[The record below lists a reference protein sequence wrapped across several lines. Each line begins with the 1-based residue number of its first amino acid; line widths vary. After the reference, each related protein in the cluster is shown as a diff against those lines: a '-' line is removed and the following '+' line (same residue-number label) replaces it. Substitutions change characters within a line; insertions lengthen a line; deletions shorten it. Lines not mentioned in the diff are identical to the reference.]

1 MQPLTQAVE
10 FYRHAVGKA
19 ELDSVRAT
27 LDSVFLASGPRVAEF
42 EERFAELVGAPHVV
56 AVSSCSMGLMLLL
69 TALGI
74 GAEDEVITSPV
85 TFVATSNAILH
96 AGATPV
102 FADCD
107 PATGL
112 LDPEQARRAITPRTK
127 AIVCVHLYGQLCD
140 MRALRALADEHGLFL
155 IEDAAHAIEAERD
168 GIRPGGHSDGAV
180 FSFYA
185 TKNLTSGDG
194 GAIAVRSKDLADRL
208 KRLRNHGVT
217 RDAAS
222 RYGASYRHWDMSELG
237 FKAPMTDIEAALLLP
252 QLEHLA
258 ERRAARQDLVERYER
273 ELRGTPGVTLV
284 ERSGRSAHHL
294 FAILVEETY
303 RDRLLS
309 FLGER
314 RIGCAV
320 NYRAVHELTYYRER
334 FGHRPED
341 FPCAMDF
348 GRRTV
353 SLPLWPRMPQGDLA
367 LVVSAVR
374 EMMSKAE
381 TRG

>member
-1 MQPLTQAVE
+1 MRPVE
-10 FYRHAVGKA
+10 FYRHAVGRS
-19 ELDSVRAT
+19 ELDSVTAT
-27 LDSVFLASGPRVAEF
+27 VDSVFLASGPRVAEF
-42 EERFAELVGAPHVV
+42 EEKFAPLVGAPHVV
-56 AVSSCSMGLMLLL
+56 AVSSCSMGLVLLMK
-69 TALGI
+69 ALGI
-74 GAEDEVITSPV
+74 GEGDEVITSPV
-85 TFVATSNAILH
+85 TFVATSNSILH
-96 AGATPV
+96 AGAACV

-107 PATGL
+107 PTTGL
-112 LDPEQARRAITPRTK
+112 LDPERVRQAITPRTK

-140 MRALRALADEHGLFL
+140 MRALRAIADEHGLFL

-168 GIRPGGHSDGAV
+168 GVQPGTQSDGAV

-237 FKAPMTDIEAALLLP
+237 FKAPMTDIEAAILLP
-252 QLEHLA
+252 QLPHVA

-273 ELRGTPGVTLV
+273 ALRGTPGVTLV
-284 ERSGRSAHHL
+284 ARSGKSAHHL
-294 FAILVEETY
+294 FAILVEEQC

-320 NYRAVHELTYYRER
+320 NYRSVHELTYYRER

-341 FPCAMDF
+341 YPCALDF

-353 SLPLWPRMPQGDLA
+353 SLPLWPRMPSDDVTV
-367 LVVSAVR
+367 VVSAVQEAMGDLR
-374 EMMSKAE
+374 EAAA
-381 TRG
+381 RA